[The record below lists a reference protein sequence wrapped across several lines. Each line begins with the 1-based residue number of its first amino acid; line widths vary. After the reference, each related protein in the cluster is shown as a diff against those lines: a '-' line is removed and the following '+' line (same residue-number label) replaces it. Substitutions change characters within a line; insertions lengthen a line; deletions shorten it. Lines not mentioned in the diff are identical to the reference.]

1 MAAIH
6 SKIVDYVIIETGG
19 IFLSYLKQLAYSFM
33 ITKTVLYI
41 CPQKIDT
48 YSKICSLFKQ

>member
-1 MAAIH
+1 MTAIY
-6 SKIVDYVIIETGG
+6 SKIVDYVIIETGS
-19 IFLSYLKQLAYSFM
+19 IFLSCLKQLAYSFM

-41 CPQKIDT
+41 YTQKKDT